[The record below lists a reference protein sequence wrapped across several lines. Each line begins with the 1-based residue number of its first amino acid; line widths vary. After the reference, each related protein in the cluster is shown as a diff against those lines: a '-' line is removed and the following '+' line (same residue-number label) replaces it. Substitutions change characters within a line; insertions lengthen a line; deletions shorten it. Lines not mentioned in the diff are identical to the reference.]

1 MISSEQ
7 NDLMTRVG
15 LGTPAGKL
23 LRNYWQPVAL
33 TDELDGPRP
42 CKAVRLMGEELVLF
56 RDPRGRYGLLERQ
69 CPHRG
74 ADLAF
79 GRLEDGGLRCAFH
92 GWLFDTEGKCLETP
106 AEPEGSRMCEH
117 IRQKAYPLTVR
128 SGIVFAWLGAGE
140 PPAFPHFDCFTA
152 PDEYTFAFKGYWD
165 CNWLQALEVGIDPA
179 HASYLHR
186 FFEDEDPAAS
196 YGKQFRGT
204 PADSQ
209 LPISKVL
216 REYDRP
222 DIQVERT
229 DYGMRLRTLRR
240 ISDAQSHIRVTNILF
255 PQAFVIPMNAEMTIS
270 QWHVPVDD
278 TGCYWYA
285 IFTSFGTRVDKTTMR
300 NQRLKT
306 YPAPDYKPIHGRANN
321 WGYDADEQRKAT
333 FTGMGFDINIHD
345 QWACESM
352 GRIADRTREHLG
364 SSDKGIALYRRLL
377 VDAIRKNEA
386 GEKAP
391 MMLDAAQAAAL
402 TGPAAI
408 DGIGPTGRME
418 EYWKDADA
426 RRRQQCA
433 WGKSGKSGSEPD
445 FRQIAQSDLR
455 R

>member
-1 MISSEQ
+1 VISSEQ
-7 NDLMTRVG
+7 NELMTRVG
-15 LGTPAGKL
+15 PGTPAGRL

-33 TDELDGPRP
+33 VDEFDGPRP
-42 CKAVRLMGEELVLF
+42 CKAVRLMGEDLVIF
-56 RDPRGRYGLLERQ
+56 RDEQGRYGLLHRH

-74 ADLAF
+74 ADLAY

-92 GWLFDTEGKCLETP
+92 GWLFDATGTCLETP
-106 AEPEGSRMCEH
+106 AEPEGSRMREH
-117 IRQKAYPLTVR
+117 IKHKAYPLEVR
-128 SGIVFAWLGAGE
+128 GGVVFAWLGAGE

-152 PDEYTFAFKGYWD
+152 PDAYTFAFKGYWD

-186 FFEDEDPAAS
+186 FFEDEDTAKS

-229 DYGMRLRTLRR
+229 EYGMRLRTVRK
-240 ISDAQSHIRVTNILF
+240 ISDAQSHIRVTNVLF

-278 TGCYWYA
+278 HGCYWYA
-285 IFTSFGTRVDKTTMR
+285 IFTSFGAPVDKKTMR
-300 NQRLKT
+300 EQRLRT
-306 YPAPDYKPIHGRANN
+306 YPEPDYRPVLNRANE
-321 WGYDADEQRKAT
+321 WGYDAEQQRRAT
-333 FTGMGFDINIHD
+333 YTGMGLDINIHD

-352 GRIADRTREHLG
+352 GRIADRTKENLG

-377 VDAIRKNEA
+377 VDAIRRNEA
-386 GEKAP
+386 GEKP
-391 MMLDAAQAAAL
+391 MMILDAAQASAI
-402 TGPAAI
+402 TGPPAI
-408 DGIGPTGRME
+408 DGVGPTGRME
-418 EYWKDADA
+418 EYWKDAEA
-426 RRRQQCA
+426 RRRHDCP
-433 WGKSGKSGSEPD
+433 WTKKGSGPFFAS
-445 FRQIAQSDLR
+445 AA
-455 R
+455 